1 VIVGTALASIGL
13 FVGALGWLGVV
24 EVAAGALTTSR
35 GAMAAMSDERLTDRG
50 REAALQRASLRLF
63 ADAASLVVRVGLAA
77 AAAFVPVG
85 LAAAAGLASVDSV
98 VAFLSGWEAAVMATA
113 VTAGAYGFRTTWWRN
128 N

>member
-35 GAMAAMSDERLTDRG
+35 GAMAAMSDAGLTDRA
-50 REAALQRASLRLF
+50 REAVLQRASLRLF

-77 AAAFVPVG
+77 VAAFVPVG
-85 LAAAAGLASVDSV
+85 LAAAGGLASVDSV
-98 VAFLSGWEAAVMATA
+98 VAFLSGWEAAVMATT
-113 VTAGAYGFRTTWWRN
+113 VTACAYAFRTTWWRN